1 MRAVNRLVE
10 YEAPSCFA
18 LEFHRS
24 AETAYKCV
32 SLHLV
37 APISFRPRRSINHL
51 SPVPPLFIRETGKK
65 ISRPPPP
72 PTVSHGN
79 YGVDGGVVKNPPLVA
94 RAFARQSFIPKL
106 ALIPLESSWPSF
118 RRSNLGP
125 RSSVEACTKEME
137 ELAR

>member
-1 MRAVNRLVE
+1 MRLAASRRANLVST
-10 YEAPSCFA
+10 PS
-18 LEFHRS
+18 LDKPPIPRS
-24 AETAYKCV
+24 PAFY
-32 SLHLV
+32 
-37 APISFRPRRSINHL
+37 
-51 SPVPPLFIRETGKK
+51 
-65 ISRPPPP
+65 SRNGEENLTSASP
-72 PTVSHGN
+72 PTVSYGN

-118 RRSNLGP
+118 RRSNLRP